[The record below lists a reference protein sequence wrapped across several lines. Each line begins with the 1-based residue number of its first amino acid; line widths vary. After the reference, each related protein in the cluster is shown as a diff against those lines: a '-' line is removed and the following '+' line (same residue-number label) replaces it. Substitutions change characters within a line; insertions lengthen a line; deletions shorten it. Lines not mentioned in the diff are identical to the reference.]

1 MYCYFKLDFFKFTQ
15 NQCMSILKNT
25 KTLLLLLV
33 LSTLFS
39 SCKDNIKI
47 NPANKENK
55 SVYYFIRHAEKDRS
69 DPTNKNP
76 SLTMQGQE
84 RANKWAVY
92 FKDKNI
98 AAVYSTNYKRTQ
110 QTALPIAKEQ
120 NLEII
125 GYIAKELISENFIV
139 NNKGKNIV
147 IVGHSNTTPELVN
160 RILGEQKYEDIADRE
175 NNNVFIVTL
184 TKNKTTAK
192 TQKVN

>member
-1 MYCYFKLDFFKFTQ
+1 MY
-15 NQCMSILKNT
+15 ILKNT
-25 KTLLLLLV
+25 KTILLLIV
-33 LSTLFS
+33 VSSLFV
-39 SCKDNIKI
+39 SCKD
-47 NPANKENK
+47 ANKKIPFDKENT

-69 DPTNKNP
+69 DSTNKNP
-76 SLTMQGQE
+76 SLTIQGLE
-84 RANKWAVY
+84 RANKWALF

-125 GYIAKELISENFIV
+125 SYTAKELISEKFIA

-147 IVGHSNTTPELVN
+147 IVGHSNTTPEQVN
-160 RILGEQKYEDIADRE
+160 SLLGEKKYEEIADSE

-184 TKNKTTAK
+184 NKNKTTAK
-192 TQKVN
+192 RKKVN

>member
-1 MYCYFKLDFFKFTQ
+1 MY
-15 NQCMSILKNT
+15 ILKNT
-25 KTLLLLLV
+25 KTILLLIV
-33 LSTLFS
+33 VSSLFV
-39 SCKDNIKI
+39 SCKDASKKI
-47 NPANKENK
+47 PSDKENT
-55 SVYYFIRHAEKDRS
+55 SVFYFFRHAEKDRTN
-69 DPTNKNP
+69 PTNKNP
-76 SLTMQGQE
+76 SLTIQGLE
-84 RANKWAVY
+84 RANKWAVF

-98 AAVYSTNYKRTQ
+98 NAVYSTNYKRTQ

-160 RILGEQKYEDIADRE
+160 SLLGEKKYEDIADRE
-175 NNNVFIVTL
+175 NNNVFVVTL

-192 TQKVN
+192 RKKVN

>member
-1 MYCYFKLDFFKFTQ
+1 M
-15 NQCMSILKNT
+15 MGILR
-25 KTLLLLLV
+25 
-33 LSTLFS
+33 
-39 SCKDNIKI
+39 NIKTIVLLIAVLTLVAACKESGKI
-47 NPANKENK
+47 NVAEKENI

-76 SLTMQGQE
+76 SLTIQGLE
-84 RANKWAVY
+84 RANKWAVF

-98 AAVYSTNYKRTQ
+98 AAVYSTNYIRTQ

-120 NLEII
+120 NIEII
-125 GYIAKELISENFIV
+125 NYTTKELISEKFIA

-160 RILGEQKYEDIADRE
+160 ILLGEKKYEDISDSE
-175 NNNVFIVTL
+175 NNNLFVVTL
-184 TKNKTTAK
+184 NKNKTTAK

>member
-1 MYCYFKLDFFKFTQ
+1 
-15 NQCMSILKNT
+15 MSILRNI
-25 KTLLLLLV
+25 KTIVLLLV
-33 LSTLFS
+33 VLTLVAA
-39 SCKDNIKI
+39 CKESGKI
-47 NPANKENK
+47 NLAEKENT

-69 DPTNKNP
+69 DSTNKNP
-76 SLTMQGQE
+76 SLTLQGLE
-84 RANKWAVY
+84 RANKWALF

-125 GYIAKELISENFIV
+125 SYTAKELISEKFIA

-160 RILGEQKYEDIADRE
+160 SLLGEKKYEDIADRE
-175 NNNVFIVTL
+175 NNNIFIVTL
-184 TKNKTTAK
+184 NKNKTTAK
-192 TQKVN
+192 RVKVN

>member
-1 MYCYFKLDFFKFTQ
+1 MY
-15 NQCMSILKNT
+15 ILKNT
-25 KTLLLLLV
+25 KTILLLIV
-33 LSTLFS
+33 VSSLFV
-39 SCKDNIKI
+39 SCKD
-47 NPANKENK
+47 ANKKIPFDKENT

-69 DPTNKNP
+69 DSTNKNP
-76 SLTMQGQE
+76 SLTLQGLE
-84 RANKWAVY
+84 RANKWAVF

-125 GYIAKELISENFIV
+125 SYTAKELISEKFIA

-147 IVGHSNTTPELVN
+147 IVGHSNTTPEQVN
-160 RILGEQKYEDIADRE
+160 SLLGEKIYEEIADSE

-184 TKNKTTAK
+184 NKNKTTAK
-192 TQKVN
+192 RKKVN

>member
-1 MYCYFKLDFFKFTQ
+1 MG
-15 NQCMSILKNT
+15 ILRNI
-25 KTLLLLLV
+25 KTIVLLLAVLTLV
-33 LSTLFS
+33 VA
-39 SCKDNIKI
+39 CKESGKI
-47 NPANKENK
+47 NVAEKENT

-76 SLTMQGQE
+76 SLTIQGLE
-84 RANKWAVY
+84 RANKWAL
-92 FKDKNI
+92 FFEDKNI

-120 NLEII
+120 NIEII
-125 GYIAKELISENFIV
+125 NYTTKELISEKFIA

-160 RILGEQKYEDIADRE
+160 SLLGDKKYEDIADSE

-184 TKNKTTAK
+184 NKNKTTAK

>member
-1 MYCYFKLDFFKFTQ
+1 
-15 NQCMSILKNT
+15 MSILRNI
-25 KTLLLLLV
+25 KTIVLLLAVFALV
-33 LSTLFS
+33 EA
-39 SCKDNIKI
+39 CKESGKI
-47 NPANKENK
+47 YVSEKENT

-69 DPTNKNP
+69 DSTNKNP
-76 SLTMQGQE
+76 SLTIQGLE
-84 RANKWAVY
+84 RANKWALF

-125 GYIAKELISENFIV
+125 SYTAKELISEKFIAD
-139 NNKGKNIV
+139 NKGKNIV

-160 RILGEQKYEDIADRE
+160 NLLGEKKYEDIADSE

-184 TKNKTTAK
+184 NKNKTTAK
-192 TQKVN
+192 RVKVN

>member
-1 MYCYFKLDFFKFTQ
+1 
-15 NQCMSILKNT
+15 MSILRNI
-25 KTLLLLLV
+25 KTIVLLLV
-33 LSTLFS
+33 VLTLVAA
-39 SCKDNIKI
+39 CKESGKI
-47 NPANKENK
+47 NVAEKENT

-69 DPTNKNP
+69 DSTNKNP
-76 SLTMQGQE
+76 SLTIQGLE
-84 RANKWAVY
+84 RANKWALF

-125 GYIAKELISENFIV
+125 SYTAKELISEKFIAD
-139 NNKGKNIV
+139 NKGKNIV

-160 RILGEQKYEDIADRE
+160 SLLGEKKYEDIADRE

-184 TKNKTTAK
+184 KKNKATAK
-192 TQKVN
+192 RVKVN

>member
-1 MYCYFKLDFFKFTQ
+1 MG
-15 NQCMSILKNT
+15 ILRNI
-25 KTLLLLLV
+25 KTIVLLLAVLTLV
-33 LSTLFS
+33 TA
-39 SCKDNIKI
+39 CKESGKI
-47 NPANKENK
+47 NVAEKENT

-69 DPTNKNP
+69 DSTNKNP
-76 SLTMQGQE
+76 SLTIQGLE
-84 RANKWAVY
+84 RANKWALF

-110 QTALPIAKEQ
+110 QTALSIAKEQ

-125 GYIAKELISENFIV
+125 SYTTKELISEKFIA

-160 RILGEQKYEDIADRE
+160 SLLGEKKYEDIADSE

-184 TKNKTTAK
+184 KKNKTTAK
-192 TQKVN
+192 REKVN

>member
-15 NQCMSILKNT
+15 KQCMSILKNT

-39 SCKDNIKI
+39 SCKDTIKI

-84 RANKWAVY
+84 RANKWALY

-125 GYIAKELISENFIV
+125 SYIAKELISENFVV

-160 RILGEQKYEDIADRE
+160 RILGEQKYDAIADNE
-175 NNNVFIVTL
+175 NNNLFIVTL
-184 TKNKTTAK
+184 EKNKTTVK

>member
-1 MYCYFKLDFFKFTQ
+1 
-15 NQCMSILKNT
+15 MSILRNI
-25 KTLLLLLV
+25 KTIVLLLAVLTLV
-33 LSTLFS
+33 AA
-39 SCKDNIKI
+39 CKESGKI
-47 NPANKENK
+47 NVAEKENT

-69 DPTNKNP
+69 DSTNKNP
-76 SLTMQGQE
+76 SLTLQGLE
-84 RANKWAVY
+84 RANKWALF

-125 GYIAKELISENFIV
+125 SYTAKELISEKFIA

-160 RILGEQKYEDIADRE
+160 NLLGEKKYEDIADSE

-184 TKNKTTAK
+184 NKNKTTAK
-192 TQKVN
+192 RVKVN

>member
-1 MYCYFKLDFFKFTQ
+1 MG
-15 NQCMSILKNT
+15 ILRNI
-25 KTLLLLLV
+25 KTIVLLLSVLTLV
-33 LSTLFS
+33 AA
-39 SCKDNIKI
+39 CKESGKI
-47 NPANKENK
+47 NLAEKENT

-69 DPTNKNP
+69 DSTNKNP
-76 SLTMQGQE
+76 SLTIQGLE
-84 RANKWAVY
+84 RANKWALF

-110 QTALPIAKEQ
+110 QTAQPIAKEQ

-125 GYIAKELISENFIV
+125 SYTTKELISEKFIA

-160 RILGEQKYEDIADRE
+160 SLLGEKKYEDIADSE

-184 TKNKTTAK
+184 KKNKTTAK
-192 TQKVN
+192 REKVN

>member
-1 MYCYFKLDFFKFTQ
+1 MG
-15 NQCMSILKNT
+15 ILRNI
-25 KTLLLLLV
+25 KTIVLLLAVFALV
-33 LSTLFS
+33 EA
-39 SCKDNIKI
+39 CKESGKI
-47 NPANKENK
+47 YVSEKENT

-69 DPTNKNP
+69 DSTNKNP
-76 SLTMQGQE
+76 SLTIQGLE
-84 RANKWAVY
+84 RANKWALF

-125 GYIAKELISENFIV
+125 SYTAKELISEKFIAD
-139 NNKGKNIV
+139 NKGKNIV

-160 RILGEQKYEDIADRE
+160 SLLGEKKYEDIADRE
-175 NNNVFIVTL
+175 NNNVFVVTL

-192 TQKVN
+192 RKKVN

>member
-1 MYCYFKLDFFKFTQ
+1 
-15 NQCMSILKNT
+15 MSILRNI
-25 KTLLLLLV
+25 KTIVLLLV
-33 LSTLFS
+33 VLTLVAA
-39 SCKDNIKI
+39 CKESGKI
-47 NPANKENK
+47 NLVEKENT

-69 DPTNKNP
+69 DSTNKNP
-76 SLTMQGQE
+76 SLTIQGLE
-84 RANKWAVY
+84 RANKWALF

-125 GYIAKELISENFIV
+125 SYTAKELISEKFIA

-160 RILGEQKYEDIADRE
+160 SLLGEKKYEDIADRE
-175 NNNVFIVTL
+175 NNNIFIVTL
-184 TKNKTTAK
+184 NKNKTTAK
-192 TQKVN
+192 RVKVN

>member
-1 MYCYFKLDFFKFTQ
+1 
-15 NQCMSILKNT
+15 MSILRNI
-25 KTLLLLLV
+25 KTIVLLLAVLTLV
-33 LSTLFS
+33 AA
-39 SCKDNIKI
+39 CKEAGKI
-47 NPANKENK
+47 NLAEKENT

-69 DPTNKNP
+69 DSTNKNP
-76 SLTMQGQE
+76 SLTIQGLE
-84 RANKWAVY
+84 RANKWALF

-125 GYIAKELISENFIV
+125 SYTAKELISEKFIA

-160 RILGEQKYEDIADRE
+160 NLLGEKKYEDISDSE
-175 NNNVFIVTL
+175 NNNLFVVTL
-184 TKNKTTAK
+184 NKNKTTAK
-192 TQKVN
+192 RVKVN

>member
-1 MYCYFKLDFFKFTQ
+1 MG
-15 NQCMSILKNT
+15 ILRNI
-25 KTLLLLLV
+25 KTIVLLLAVLTLV
-33 LSTLFS
+33 AA
-39 SCKDNIKI
+39 CKESGKI
-47 NPANKENK
+47 NLAEKENT

-69 DPTNKNP
+69 DSTNKNP
-76 SLTMQGQE
+76 SLTIQGLE
-84 RANKWAVY
+84 RANKWALF

-110 QTALPIAKEQ
+110 QTAQPIAKEQ

-125 GYIAKELISENFIV
+125 SYTTKELILEKFIA

-160 RILGEQKYEDIADRE
+160 SLLGEKKYEDIADSE

-184 TKNKTTAK
+184 KKNKTTAK
-192 TQKVN
+192 REKVN

>member
-1 MYCYFKLDFFKFTQ
+1 
-15 NQCMSILKNT
+15 MSILRNI
-25 KTLLLLLV
+25 KTIVLLLAVLTLV
-33 LSTLFS
+33 AACKES
-39 SCKDNIKI
+39 SKI
-47 NPANKENK
+47 NLAEKENT

-76 SLTMQGQE
+76 SLTIQGLE
-84 RANKWAVY
+84 RANKWAVF

-98 AAVYSTNYKRTQ
+98 AAVYSTNYIRTQ

-120 NLEII
+120 NIEII
-125 GYIAKELISENFIV
+125 NYTTKELISEKFIA

-160 RILGEQKYEDIADRE
+160 SLLGDKKYEDIADSE

-184 TKNKTTAK
+184 NKNKTTAK

>member
-1 MYCYFKLDFFKFTQ
+1 MG
-15 NQCMSILKNT
+15 ILRNI
-25 KTLLLLLV
+25 KTIVLLLV
-33 LSTLFS
+33 VLTLVAA
-39 SCKDNIKI
+39 CKESGKI
-47 NPANKENK
+47 NLAEKENT

-69 DPTNKNP
+69 DSTNKNP
-76 SLTMQGQE
+76 SLTLQGLE
-84 RANKWAVY
+84 RANKWALF

-125 GYIAKELISENFIV
+125 SYTAKELISEKFIA

-160 RILGEQKYEDIADRE
+160 SLLGEKKYEDIADRE
-175 NNNVFIVTL
+175 NNNIFIVTL
-184 TKNKTTAK
+184 NKNKTTAK
-192 TQKVN
+192 SVKVN

>member
-1 MYCYFKLDFFKFTQ
+1 
-15 NQCMSILKNT
+15 MSILRNI
-25 KTLLLLLV
+25 KTIVLLLV
-33 LSTLFS
+33 VLTLVAA
-39 SCKDNIKI
+39 CKESGKI
-47 NPANKENK
+47 NLAEKENT

-69 DPTNKNP
+69 DSTNKNP
-76 SLTMQGQE
+76 SLTIQGLE
-84 RANKWAVY
+84 RANKWALF

-125 GYIAKELISENFIV
+125 SYTAKELISEKFIA

-160 RILGEQKYEDIADRE
+160 SLLGEKKYEDIADRE

-184 TKNKTTAK
+184 NKNKTTAK
-192 TQKVN
+192 RVKVN

>member
-1 MYCYFKLDFFKFTQ
+1 MG
-15 NQCMSILKNT
+15 ILRNI
-25 KTLLLLLV
+25 KTIVLLLAVLTLV
-33 LSTLFS
+33 AA
-39 SCKDNIKI
+39 CKESGKTYVSE
-47 NPANKENK
+47 KENT

-69 DPTNKNP
+69 DSTNKNP
-76 SLTMQGQE
+76 SLTLQGLE
-84 RANKWAVY
+84 RANKWALF

-125 GYIAKELISENFIV
+125 SYTAKELISEKFIAD
-139 NNKGKNIV
+139 NKGKNIV

-160 RILGEQKYEDIADRE
+160 SLLGEKKYEDIADRE

-184 TKNKTTAK
+184 KKNKTTAK
-192 TQKVN
+192 RVKVN

>member
-1 MYCYFKLDFFKFTQ
+1 
-15 NQCMSILKNT
+15 MSILRNI
-25 KTLLLLLV
+25 KTIVLLLAVLTLV
-33 LSTLFS
+33 AA
-39 SCKDNIKI
+39 CKESGKI
-47 NPANKENK
+47 NVAEKENT

-69 DPTNKNP
+69 DSTNKNP
-76 SLTMQGQE
+76 SLTIQGLE
-84 RANKWAVY
+84 RANKWALF

-125 GYIAKELISENFIV
+125 SYTAKELISEKFIA

-160 RILGEQKYEDIADRE
+160 SLLGEKKYEDIADRE

-184 TKNKTTAK
+184 NKNKATAK
-192 TQKVN
+192 RVKVN

>member
-1 MYCYFKLDFFKFTQ
+1 
-15 NQCMSILKNT
+15 MSILRNI
-25 KTLLLLLV
+25 KTIVLLLAVLTLV
-33 LSTLFS
+33 AA
-39 SCKDNIKI
+39 CKEAGKI
-47 NPANKENK
+47 NLAEKENT

-69 DPTNKNP
+69 DSTNKNP
-76 SLTMQGQE
+76 SLTIQGLE
-84 RANKWAVY
+84 RANKWALF

-125 GYIAKELISENFIV
+125 SYTAKELISEKFIA

-160 RILGEQKYEDIADRE
+160 SLLGEKKYEDIADSE

-184 TKNKTTAK
+184 NKNKTTAK
-192 TQKVN
+192 RVKVN